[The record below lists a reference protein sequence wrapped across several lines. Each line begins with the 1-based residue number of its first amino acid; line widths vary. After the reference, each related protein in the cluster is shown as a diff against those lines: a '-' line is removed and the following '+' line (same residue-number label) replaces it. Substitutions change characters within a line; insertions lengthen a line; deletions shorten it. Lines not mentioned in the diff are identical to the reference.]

1 MGKILSKIFKNVL
14 DKIKRDIEA
23 MDRQVEEAP
32 NRDRKERIR
41 LVYYAS
47 CFRYLRNADLL

>member
-1 MGKILSKIFKNVL
+1 VGKILSKIFKNVL

>member
-1 MGKILSKIFKNVL
+1 MSNIYQNVL

-23 MDRQVEEAP
+23 MNRQVDEAP
-32 NRDRKERIR
+32 SRNRKERIR